1 MVEDAGGTGGVEMIE
16 RLTGASHKELGF
28 HSKTEYK
35 EKRDAACPL
44 KPVEDKEV
52 E

>member
-16 RLTGASHKELGF
+16 RLTGANHKELGF

-35 EKRDAACPL
+35 EKKRRSL
-44 KPVEDKEV
+44 PVETSGR
-52 E
+52 